1 MANKLLKK
9 IAGALDYK
17 LVEKNLVKNNR
28 LVNSKSILNLN
39 LILKKIFDSQKI
51 EYLIQIGANDGN
63 RFDELNKFIKEHRIK
78 SILVEPINEYFEDLK
93 QNYKNFKNVYFENS
107 AITVG
112 AKEKEIFSVNNNNLK
127 DYDEHIKGIN
137 SFDKNHLIKHGV
149 KSNHIIKKKI
159 NCISILNLLE
169 KYNISKLDILFVD
182 AEGYDGD
189 IIIDFLKS
197 SKQEPILIFEYIHIK
212 NKILKDLINI
222 LNEKNYSYFNINEN
236 LICLPKKIEK
246 IL

>member
-1 MANKLLKK
+1 M
-9 IAGALDYK
+9 
-17 LVEKNLVKNNR
+17 
-28 LVNSKSILNLN
+28 
-39 LILKKIFDSQKI
+39 
-51 EYLIQIGANDGN
+51 
-63 RFDELNKFIKEHRIK
+63 
-78 SILVEPINEYFEDLK
+78 
-93 QNYKNFKNVYFENS
+93 
-107 AITVG
+107 
-112 AKEKEIFSVNNNNLK
+112 
-127 DYDEHIKGIN
+127 
-137 SFDKNHLIKHGV
+137 
-149 KSNHIIKKKI
+149 
-159 NCISILNLLE
+159 
-169 KYNISKLDILFVD
+169 FVD

>member
-1 MANKLLKK
+1 MQFKLLKK
-9 IAGALDYK
+9 IIGILGYK
-17 LVEKNLVKNNR
+17 LIDKNLVKNNR
-28 LVNSKSILNLN
+28 LIDKNNFFSINT
-39 LILKKIFDSQKI
+39 ILEEIFKSQKI
-51 EYLIQIGANDGN
+51 NQLIQIGANDGN
-63 RFDELNKFIKEHRIK
+63 RFDELNKFIKEYRIK

-93 QNYKNFKNVYFENS
+93 RNYRNFKNVYFENS

-149 KSNHIIKKKI
+149 KLNPIIKKKI

-236 LICLPKKIEK
+236 LICLPKKIGK

>member
-1 MANKLLKK
+1 MANKILKK

-17 LVEKNLVKNNR
+17 LVEKNLIKNNR

-39 LILKKIFDSQKI
+39 LILKKIFDSQRIKC
-51 EYLIQIGANDGN
+51 LIQIGANDGN
-63 RFDELNKFIKEHRIK
+63 RFDELNKFIKEHKIK

-93 QNYKNFKNVYFENS
+93 RNYQNFENVYFENS
-107 AITVG
+107 AITVA
-112 AKEKEIFSVNNNNLK
+112 AKEKEIFAVNNNNLK

-149 KSNHIIKKKI
+149 KSKHIIKKKI

-169 KYNISKLDILFVD
+169 KYNISNLDILFVD

-189 IIIDFLKS
+189 ILLDFLS
-197 SKQEPILIFEYIHIK
+197 NSKQEPILIFEYIHVK
-212 NKILKDLINI
+212 NKILKDLIDKI
-222 LNEKNYSYFNINEN
+222 TKKNYSYFNINEN

-246 IL
+246 FL

>member
-17 LVEKNLVKNNR
+17 LVEKNLIKNNR

-39 LILKKIFDSQKI
+39 LILKKIFDSQKV
-51 EYLIQIGANDGN
+51 ECLIQIGANDGN
-63 RFDELNKFIKEHRIK
+63 RFDELNKFIKEYRVK
-78 SILVEPINEYFEDLK
+78 SILVEPINEYFEVLK
-93 QNYKNFKNVYFENS
+93 RNYKNFENVYFENS

-112 AKEKEIFSVNNNNLK
+112 AKEKEIFIVNSNNLK

-137 SFDKNHLIKHGV
+137 SFDKKHLIKHGV
-149 KSNHIIKKKI
+149 KLSHIIKKKI

-189 IIIDFLKS
+189 IVVDFLNN
-197 SKQEPILIFEYIHIK
+197 SKQEPILIFEYIHVE
-212 NKILKDLINI
+212 NKILKNLISI
-222 LNEKNYSYFNINEN
+222 LNEKKYSYFNINEN
-236 LICLPKKIEK
+236 LICLPKKIGK

>member
-9 IAGALDYK
+9 IVGALDYK
-17 LVEKNLVKNNR
+17 LVEKNLIKNNR

-51 EYLIQIGANDGN
+51 ECLIQIGANDGN
-63 RFDELNKFIKEHRIK
+63 RFDELNKFIKEYRIK

-93 QNYKNFKNVYFENS
+93 LNYKNFKNVYFENS

-112 AKEKEIFSVNNNNLK
+112 AKEKEIFIVNSNNLK

-137 SFDKNHLIKHGV
+137 SFDKKHLIKHGV
-149 KSNHIIKKKI
+149 KLSHIIKKKI

-189 IIIDFLKS
+189 IVVDFLNN
-197 SKQEPILIFEYIHIK
+197 SKQEPILIFEYIHVE
-212 NKILKDLINI
+212 NKILKNLISI
-222 LNEKNYSYFNINEN
+222 LNEKKYSYFNINEN
-236 LICLPKKIEK
+236 LICLPKKIGK

>member
-1 MANKLLKK
+1 MTNKILKK
-9 IAGALDYK
+9 IVGVFDYK
-17 LVEKNLVKNNR
+17 LVEKNLIKNNR
-28 LVNSKSILNLN
+28 LIHSKSILNLN

-51 EYLIQIGANDGN
+51 KCLIQIGANDGN
-63 RFDELNKFIKEHRIK
+63 RFDELNKFIKEYRIK

-93 QNYKNFKNVYFENS
+93 RNYRNFENVYFENS
-107 AITVG
+107 AITAG
-112 AKEKEIFSVNNNNLK
+112 AKKKEIFAVNNNNLK

-149 KSNHIIKKKI
+149 KSNHIIKKEI

-169 KYNISKLDILFVD
+169 KYNISNLDILFVD

-189 IIIDFLKS
+189 ILIDFLKS
-197 SKQEPILIFEYIHIK
+197 SNHEPILIFEYIHIK
-212 NKILKDLINI
+212 NKILKDLIDMLI
-222 LNEKNYSYFNINEN
+222 KKNYSYFNIKEN
-236 LICLPKKIEK
+236 LVCLPKKNNK